1 MNKSKF
7 LFSGGGLKHSAW
19 GGVRGRGV
27 VRGGRGAPIMRGA
40 INNRGAAMAARGVPV
55 RGGRVM
61 RDQPQPMAPGIT
73 TYTSLLEVVT
83 DPGIAVLEH
92 SMATL

>member
-1 MNKSKF
+1 MNKSIF
-7 LFSGGGLKHSAW
+7 LFSGGELKHSAR

-40 INNRGAAMAARGVPV
+40 INIRGAAMAARGIPV

-61 RDQPQPMAPGIT
+61 RDQPRPMAPGIT
-73 TYTSLLEVVT
+73 TSICSLLEVVT
-83 DPGIAVLEH
+83 DLHLLQISH
-92 SMATL
+92 NFS